1 MSAET
6 HPSEPVITVTG
17 GATAAEVAAIVTA
30 LAALGADDSVGTD
43 HDARGRGGRSLWN
56 SRARAARPRLSPGP
70 GAWRGSAL
78 PR

>member
-1 MSAET
+1 MSQEPRPER
-6 HPSEPVITVTG
+6 PSLRITG
-17 GATAAEVAAIVTA
+17 GATPEEVAAVVA
-30 LAALGADDSVGTD
+30 VLAAAQGA
-43 HDARGRGGRSLWN
+43 HDGMRSRRRSLWN